1 MHAKENAYW
10 KIITFQESVKLHRLT
25 YFMPFLPS
33 PENMKKIS
41 SFLIFSGGI
50 EKKTNDMTSA
60 KNALFTQLFQFLVKE
75 NLIHTA
81 AVSLF
86 KGSTAQLRSNEIF
99 EEPES

>member
-1 MHAKENAYW
+1 M
-10 KIITFQESVKLHRLT
+10 IL
-25 YFMPFLPS
+25 
-33 PENMKKIS
+33 
-41 SFLIFSGGI
+41 
-50 EKKTNDMTSA
+50 A